1 MKEKGSLYIT
11 CGPMLEPLLTKE
23 LNEIGIEGL
32 REGYRGVYVDKWDM
46 STIYRINYASR
57 IATRV
62 LLPLSKFKCRNQE
75 ELYNGILN
83 IDWLQIMSN
92 AKTLAIDC
100 NIHQHPEI
108 RNSLFAAQL
117 AKDAICDQLRE
128 ATGLRPSVD
137 LHHPDVQLNLYIQ
150 QGMAVMSLDTSGA
163 PLHRRGYRM
172 EGGEAPLQ
180 ETLAAA
186 LLYLAEYN
194 KDKILLDPCCGSGTL
209 LVEAA
214 LIATKTP
221 PGYLRKRWGFQNH
234 PEFNQIEWL
243 RVRNELDAKRLPMP
257 PKHLFGVDLNK
268 NAVRIAR
275 TNLRAAGF
283 HPFADVA
290 LADFREF
297 TPTVTPDFLIS
308 NPPHGVRLEDESI
321 LKPLYRALGDF
332 MKHKCIKPSKGFI
345 FTTSLELAKEVGLAA
360 TKRHVLSSGGL
371 DARLLEFDIY

>member
-1 MKEKGSLYIT
+1 MKELAD
-11 CGPMLEPLLTKE
+11 M
-23 LNEIGIEGL
+23 GISGL
-32 REGYRGVYVDKWDM
+32 REGYRGVYVDIWDM
-46 STIYRINYASR
+46 PTIYKINYASR

-62 LLPLSKFKCRNQE
+62 LFPLSKFKCRNQND
-75 ELYNGILN
+75 LYDGISR
-83 IDWLQIMSN
+83 IDWLPIMQN
-92 AKTLAIDC
+92 AKTLAIDS
-100 NIHQHPEI
+100 NVHQHPEI
-108 RNSLFAAQL
+108 RNSLFAAQM

-128 ATGLRPSVD
+128 ETGNRPSVD

-150 QGMAVMSLDTSGA
+150 QDMAVMSLDTSGA

-186 LLYLAEYN
+186 LLYLAGYTKE
-194 KDKILLDPCCGSGTL
+194 KVLIDPCCGSGTL

-214 LIATKTP
+214 LIATETP
-221 PGYLRKRWGFQNH
+221 PGYLRKKWGFANH
-234 PEFNQIEWL
+234 PKFNQIEWL
-243 RVRNELDAKRLPMP
+243 KVRNEIDQRRKPMP

-283 HPFADVA
+283 HPFAEVA

-297 TPTVTPDFLIS
+297 TPTIAPNFLIT
-308 NPPHGVRLEDESI
+308 NPPHGVRLEEESL

-332 MKHKCIKPSKGFI
+332 MKHKCAKPAQAFV
-345 FTTSLELAKEVGLAA
+345 FTTSLELAKEVGLAPK
-360 TKRHVLSSGGL
+360 KRHVLSSGGL